1 MDKVLI
7 IDGHNFL
14 WRANVSFK
22 PPVKEAAPPPID
34 VWGFENPNQSTV
46 KPPSEE
52 FIVIFNFFRNL
63 RPVIE
68 QFAPT
73 KCFFVLEGHPQ
84 FRYDLFADYK
94 SNRRL
99 IKTGSQQE
107 SRDKLYKHK
116 DTIVSLLKHLPIT
129 VAKAE
134 HYECDD
140 VVATLAENMKDEDVT
155 ILSNDSDFLQILQKG
170 FTNVKV
176 YNPYKKDYMVAP
188 DYHYIAWKALS
199 GDKSDSIPGMMGDKT
214 AQKTIADPKKLEKFL
229 ELEEHRAQFSINR
242 QLIEFRQVPM
252 DEIKI
257 DEGVANFD
265 ILKQEFTKM
274 EFNSI
279 VNDKSWKKYVDTF
292 NCLRL

>member
-14 WRANVSFK
+14 WRANVGFK
-22 PPVKEAAPPPID
+22 PPTAPPSPPAND
-34 VWGFENPNQSTV
+34 YWGFESPTV
-46 KPPSEE
+46 KAPTEE

-68 QFAPT
+68 QFSPT

-94 SNRRL
+94 ANRKI
-99 IKTGSQQE
+99 IKLGSQQE
-107 SRDKLYKHK
+107 NRDNLYKLK
-116 DTIVSLLKHLPIT
+116 DIIVSLLKHLPIT
-129 VAKAE
+129 IAKAE

-155 ILSNDSDFLQILQKG
+155 ILSNDSDFIQLLQKG
-170 FTNVKV
+170 YSNVKL
-176 YNPYKKDYMVAP
+176 YNPYKKDYIMAP
-188 DYHYIAWKALS
+188 DYHYIAWKSLS
-199 GDKSDSIPGMMGDKT
+199 GDKSDNIPGLMGDKT
-214 AQKTIADPKKLEKFL
+214 AQKTIADPRKFDKFL
-229 ELEEHRAQFSINR
+229 ELEEHRAQFAINR

-252 DEIKI
+252 EDIKI
-257 DEGVANFD
+257 DEGVTNFD
-265 ILKQEFTKM
+265 LLKQEFVKM

-279 VNDKSWKKYVDTF
+279 VNDKSWKKYTDTF
-292 NCLRL
+292 KCLRY